1 MGPAN
6 GVTTARASAAHAAAA
21 TREHGVSP
29 QSLEEDLNEMHDGDA
44 TKTQTAPAATI
55 RPRIPTRDLL
65 AAIQQARRTAGL
77 EEEIAAAHP
86 PVEEGDAIVPPLA
99 PEANA
104 PTTDLAARPTS
115 PPDSRQPWLPERDGP
130 VSLAG
135 VAAPRAH
142 IRTGPRTVATPDK
155 AARRPTRERKPAAPA
170 RTPPLDAEL
179 AAAATKSPPRL
190 IVVAACGGAGA
201 TTLTVLM
208 AAALAA
214 KPGALVVT
222 AGPDRGAL
230 SARSN
235 AAGGDLAA
243 LAEWIRQHPR
253 AGLQSGTP
261 GLTSGDAGTGPMVL
275 ATPSRDLDGTHL
287 DAADAAAVLA
297 AAAPSAAAVLVDW
310 RCALPLPEQLWS
322 VATHAMVV
330 APYTTLGLLD
340 AEYTVQ
346 AIESAAPG
354 GAALSVAAVDVSGGG
369 PRRGRAALAR
379 LRAHGVPVTTVA
391 RDPTLAADPRVHWPS
406 LRPRTRAAVTATL
419 TQALRAGPTHHLTSE
434 RNAP

>member
-1 MGPAN
+1 M
-6 GVTTARASAAHAAAA
+6 
-21 TREHGVSP
+21 SP
-29 QSLEEDLNEMHDGDA
+29 QSLAEDLNEMDDGDA
-44 TKTQTAPAATI
+44 TKTQTAPDAATPAATI

-77 EEEIAAAHP
+77 HGETAEARPSTAGGDSHGIRAGQPDDASEGNLPVTP
-86 PVEEGDAIVPPLA
+86 PSPGANGLA
-99 PEANA
+99 
-104 PTTDLAARPTS
+104 TDLPARPAS
-115 PPDSRQPWLPERDGP
+115 PDPSDPWLPERDGP
-130 VSLAG
+130 VTLAG
-135 VAAPRAH
+135 VAAPRTH
-142 IRTGPRTVATPDK
+142 IRAVRRAVATPDK
-155 AARRPTRERKPAAPA
+155 AARRPGRERRPSPPT
-170 RTPPLDAEL
+170 RTPPLDPDV
-179 AAAATKSPPRL
+179 AAVAAKSPPRL

-214 KPGALVVT
+214 QPGALVVT

-230 SARSN
+230 SARSSA
-235 AAGGDLAA
+235 AAGGDPAA
-243 LAEWIRQHPR
+243 LADWARQHPR
-253 AGLQSGTP
+253 AGLQPATP
-261 GLTSGDAGTGPMVL
+261 GLASGDAGTGPMVL
-275 ATPSRDLDGTHL
+275 ATPSRHVAGTHL
-287 DAADAAAVLA
+287 DATDATAVLA
-297 AAAPSAAAVLVDW
+297 AAAKSSSAVIVDW
-310 RCALPLPEQLWS
+310 RCALPLPERLWS
-322 VATHAMVV
+322 VATHVLVV

-346 AIESAAPG
+346 AIESAAPD

-391 RDPTLAADPRVHWPS
+391 RDPTLAADPQVHWPS

-419 TQALRAGPTHHLTSE
+419 TQALRAGSTHHLTSE